1 MIDFADII
9 NEDLRLVLLR
19 LLSEAPQY
27 QANSAVLHKGAQLLG
42 FHASRDQVNTQLD
55 WLAENGLVRVEAVGP
70 VKVATLTGRGLDV
83 AEGTIKASGVARP
96 SPRG

>member
-1 MIDFADII
+1 MTDFADII

-27 QANSAVLHKGAQLLG
+27 LANSSVLHKGAGMMG
-42 FHASRDQVNTQLD
+42 FHASRDQVNSQLD
-55 WLAENGLVRVEAVGP
+55 WMGENGLVKIEAVGP

-83 AEGTIKASGVARP
+83 AEGTIKATGVARP
-96 SPRG
+96 SPRA